1 MKSLESI
8 IRALMDNLRDIYG
21 RLKFYIKK
29 KKGKEIED
37 HQNMFDTSRSVDI
50 DGLKINEI
58 F

>member
-1 MKSLESI
+1 
-8 IRALMDNLRDIYG
+8 MDNLRDIYG
-21 RLKFYIKK
+21 RIKFYIKK
-29 KKGKEIED
+29 KKGKDIED